1 MKATNTEK
9 YIQKNNTVEAMQ
21 LTPKAYRDVPDFI
34 GKNFVS
40 FESGCGCKC
49 DFVPISMYTR
59 EYIKIEILNPYTSI
73 NNVITLIWND
83 YIIKDQN
90 GNISTIPKNIFE
102 KEFQKINM
110 KGISYMKKLICPA
123 CKAEIETLEEQQF
136 KFCPNCG
143 AKIEESEIPKEATL
157 GDCILNCY
165 MKNKGEKLYEDCI
178 VVVKN
183 TIEEDVKLVREHQ
196 NKCYAEHLMYAINR
210 LNKLKAIDSDEFYN
224 ITKNKLLEILNINN
238 PSKVDLNLVV
248 DQIKF
253 QASNIK
259 KRADKSNG

>member
-9 YIQKNNTVEAMQ
+9 YIQKNNIVEVMQ
-21 LTPKAYRDVPDFI
+21 LTPGTYVDVPDFI

-40 FESGCGCKC
+40 FKSGCCC
-49 DFVPISMYTR
+49 DAGLLEFETYAYENIQ
-59 EYIKIEILNPYTSI
+59 IKTLNPYTST
-73 NNVITLIWND
+73 NNVITLRWND
-83 YIIKDQN
+83 YIAKDQN

-110 KGISYMKKLICPA
+110 KGISCMKKLIRPA
-123 CKAEIETLEEQQF
+123 CKAEIETPEEQQF